1 MTKSKFSRKIVKVAL
16 GLALSFI
23 PIMLTQSCKEE
34 QTLEKIEAD
43 EMERDVKVDSLF
55 YGIHFGMTMQDFYDH
70 SYDMNQEGVF
80 FQNNMNVEVIIHYD
94 DDFTA
99 PVDFVF
105 FPDTSYPTIQKI
117 DGYMMFRQWAP
128 FTKDYPASKLQG
140 ELKEKMEEWYGG
152 REFIKIPHPKGHWP
166 YAYAKVDGNRK
177 IVLYRSFDDQKV
189 EVVFENLS
197 TVGPDLKT
205 VQRE

>member
-1 MTKSKFSRKIVKVAL
+1 MKKIARVSLANLWVIGITA
-16 GLALSFI
+16 LALACNGK
-23 PIMLTQSCKEE
+23 PTLAEVEAEE
-34 QTLEKIEAD
+34 LA
-43 EMERDVKVDSLF
+43 RNVAFDSLF
-55 YGIHFGMTMQDFYDH
+55 YGLHFGMTMQDFYDH
-70 SYDMNQEGVF
+70 SYDMNQEGIF

-94 DDFTA
+94 EDFSS

-105 FPDTSYPTIQKI
+105 FPDTSYPTIQKV

-128 FTKDYPASKLQG
+128 FTKEYPASKLQE

-152 REFIKIPHPKGHWP
+152 REFIKIEHPKGHWP

-189 EVVFENLS
+189 EVVFENLNA
-197 TVGPDLKT
+197 KHK
-205 VQRE
+205 E